1 MQLEI
6 DLSETETLLDKSL
19 VNMQNIA
26 FYSCTILL
34 F

>member
-26 FYSCTILL
+26 FYSCTMVRY
-34 F
+34 